1 MRTHS
6 FAHGE
11 AIFSPPSS
19 AGAFGISL
27 GTVDGQL
34 NFAVRIEEGVYREM
48 TGYKCPVTAGKWSF
62 VSGRYDGSSMYMN
75 VDGYVCQFKHF
86 TQAPFSEKA
95 LFPEESTSGIAIGRE
110 LAAEMVTG
118 APEDKRIF
126 QGEIYAVSMKSSAAF
141 SVSDTHCLPSETASD
156 LVQYGNLR
164 TQGGETNFAMRLEGP
179 KGVPG
184 SYSDDTDGS
193 YTFRYTP
200 AVPGHYRMY
209 MGHGGSP
216 VFSYGGYTCV
226 GGTKTGRDY
235 CTLDLTSSDGVEK
248 PFCVAA
254 SLPGHPKMKPM
265 PSQLLMQT

>member
-1 MRTHS
+1 MAREEGVAQTPILKIVTPTFLVDVFRAGCPLPVRTHS

-95 LFPEESTSGIAIGRE
+95 LLPEESTSGIAIGRE

-200 AVPGHYRMY
+200 AVAGHYRMY
-209 MGHGGSP
+209 MAH
-216 VFSYGGYTCV
+216 
-226 GGTKTGRDY
+226 
-235 CTLDLTSSDGVEK
+235 GVEV
-248 PFCVAA
+248 PCSATADTRA
-254 SLPGHPKMKPM
+254 SEERRRDATTAR
-265 PSQLLMQT
+265 ST